1 MSKLIVCAGRWPAIQ
16 DPGMGHLFTPPEEV
30 FYLLLK
36 ETVREEEGIVQN
48 ASNLG
53 QNVDELL
60 R

>member
-1 MSKLIVCAGRWPAIQ
+1 MCAGRWPAIQ

-30 FYLLLK
+30 FYLLL
-36 ETVREEEGIVQN
+36 REEEGIVQN